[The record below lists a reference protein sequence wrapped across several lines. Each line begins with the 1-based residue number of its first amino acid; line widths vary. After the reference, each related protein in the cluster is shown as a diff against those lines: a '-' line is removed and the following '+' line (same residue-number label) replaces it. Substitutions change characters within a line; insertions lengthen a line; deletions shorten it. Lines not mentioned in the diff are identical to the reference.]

1 MQVHILRSMVGVS
14 IVSLIF
20 SAIILT
26 DTGKNHPN
34 KSEGSKPNVV
44 HSDEN
49 GKQIPNEVKP
59 EKNSQAPVDTPQ
71 VRVKNRLDLLEIES
85 ETDSSGTED
94 EIALSARGGI
104 GAEEIQN
111 IEVES
116 SEPFAP
122 ESNRIQLADDPLHA
136 ALSINFTTEPGAL
149 GVPSQ
154 GRVDSNEDATPVEYE
169 KEKQTKPEPE
179 GSDPTDKGDRGG
191 GEHKGRP
198 KLAHVNEIPIIKMGA
213 YQQEPNGL
221 TVIKTWN
228 N

>member
-1 MQVHILRSMVGVS
+1 MQVHILKSMVGVS
-14 IVSLIF
+14 IVSLLF
-20 SAIILT
+20 SAIVLT
-26 DTGKNHPN
+26 DTGKNVPN
-34 KSEGSKPNVV
+34 KSEATKPNVV
-44 HSDEN
+44 MSDEKN
-49 GKQIPNEVKP
+49 KQNPSEVNRDKKS
-59 EKNSQAPVDTPQ
+59 EAPVDTPQ

-85 ETDSSGTED
+85 ETDSPGTED
-94 EIALSARGGI
+94 QIALSPRGGI
-104 GAEEIQN
+104 DAEEIQN

-136 ALSINFTTEPGAL
+136 ALSINFTTEPSSVE
-149 GVPSQ
+149 VPFE

-169 KEKQTKPEPE
+169 KQKETKPKPE
-179 GSDPTDKGDRGG
+179 GTDPTDKGDRAG